1 MRDHQAREA
10 TMITAEQRQPVRAR
24 SAWRP
29 ADFETPDAYSI
40 TLTAA
45 HFSAFDRALAASRDA
60 GRNSEDLT
68 PGDFALAS
76 ISGDV
81 AAWRDEVLRGR
92 GFVVLREFPRDR
104 YTEDDLGMLFFGLG
118 THFGRAVSQSSMGD
132 RLGHVVDVGG
142 KDRRE
147 RAYRTSRELTL
158 HTDRCDVI
166 GMLCLEKAAV
176 GGLSGYAS
184 VHTIYNDI
192 LASRPEL
199 LEPLF
204 SGFRYHRRGEEL
216 PGEPIVTPYKVPVL
230 SESAGELSTVFL
242 RAYIEM
248 AAKELGV
255 PLTEREVAALDYFEE
270 VGRRDD
276 VTLRF
281 MLEPGHAIFFNNC
294 ALLHNR
300 TSFEDDGCLAT
311 KRHLLRLWLMLDGVR
326 PLTPDVHAYKGTS
339 GILGHEGS
347 STYYRGHA
355 I

>member
-1 MRDHQAREA
+1 
-10 TMITAEQRQPVRAR
+10 MITVENRQPVRAR

-29 ADFETPDAYSI
+29 ADFPTPDAYSF
-40 TLTAA
+40 TLTET
-45 HFSAFDRALAASRDA
+45 HFAAFDEAVAANRAA
-60 GRNSEDLT
+60 GRQAEDVAAA
-68 PGDFALAS
+68 DFALEGIAA
-76 ISGDV
+76 DV
-81 AAWRDEVLRGR
+81 AAWRHEVLHGR
-92 GFVVLREFPRDR
+92 GFVVLREFPRGR
-104 YTEDDLGMLFFGLG
+104 YSPDDLGMLFFGLG

-132 RLGHVVDVGG
+132 RLGHVIDVGG

-166 GMLCLEKAAV
+166 GMLCLQKAAA

-192 LASRPEL
+192 LASRPDL

-216 PGEPIVTPYKVPVL
+216 PGEPVVTPYKVPVL
-230 SESAGELSTVFL
+230 SEHAGELSTVFL

-248 AAKELGV
+248 AAKELGT
-255 PLTEREVAALDYFEE
+255 PLGEREVAALDYFEE

-276 VTLRF
+276 VTLRC

-294 ALLHNR
+294 TLLHNR
-300 TSFEDDGCLAT
+300 TSFEDDGDPARR
-311 KRHLLRLWLMLDGVR
+311 RHLLRLWLMLDGLR
-326 PLTPDVHAYKGTS
+326 PLAPDVHAYKGTT

>member
-1 MRDHQAREA
+1 
-10 TMITAEQRQPVRAR
+10 MITVENRQPVRAR

-29 ADFETPDAYSI
+29 ADFPTADAYSF
-40 TLTAA
+40 TLTDA
-45 HFSAFDRALAASRDA
+45 HFAAFDAALAANR
-60 GRNSEDLT
+60 GRNVEELT
-68 PGDFALAS
+68 RQEFALERIVA
-76 ISGDV
+76 DV
-81 AAWRDEVLRGR
+81 AAWRDEVLHGR

-104 YTEDDLGMLFFGLG
+104 YTDDDLGMLFFGLG

-132 RLGHVVDVGG
+132 RLGHVTDVGG

-166 GMLCLEKAAV
+166 GMLCLQKAAV

-184 VHTIYNDI
+184 AHTIYNEI

-199 LEPLF
+199 LDPLLA
-204 SGFRYHRRGEEL
+204 GFRYHRRGEEL
-216 PGEPIVTPYKVPVL
+216 PGEPIVTPYRVPVL
-230 SESAGELSTVFL
+230 SESAGDLSVVFL

-248 AAKELGV
+248 AAKELGA

-270 VGRRDD
+270 VGRRPD
-276 VTLRF
+276 VQLNF

-294 ALLHNR
+294 LMLHNR
-300 TSFEDDGCLAT
+300 TSFEDAPDPAPR
-311 KRHLLRLWLMLDGVR
+311 RHLLRLWLMLDGVR
-326 PLTPDVHAYKGTS
+326 SLTSDIHAYKGTR

-347 STYYRGHA
+347 STYYRGNA

>member
-1 MRDHQAREA
+1 
-10 TMITAEQRQPVRAR
+10 MITVEDRQPVRAR

-29 ADFETPDAYSI
+29 ADFPTPDTYSI
-40 TLTAA
+40 TLTAT
-45 HFSAFDRALAASRDA
+45 HFDAFDRALAANRAA
-60 GRNSEDLT
+60 GRDTEDLT
-68 PGDFALAS
+68 TGDFPLEGIAR
-76 ISGDV
+76 DV
-81 AAWRDEVLRGR
+81 AAWRDEVLQGR

-132 RLGHVVDVGG
+132 RLGHVIDVGG

-147 RAYRTSRELTL
+147 RAYRSSRELTL
-158 HTDRCDVI
+158 HTDRCDVV
-166 GMLCLEKAAV
+166 GMLCLQKAAS
-176 GGLSGYAS
+176 GGVSGYAS
-184 VHTIYNDI
+184 AHTIYNDI
-192 LASRPEL
+192 LASRADL

-204 SGFRYHRRGEEL
+204 AGFRYHRRGEEL
-216 PGEPIVTPYKVPVL
+216 PGEPEITPYRVPVL
-230 SESAGELSTVFL
+230 SESGGELSTVFL

-248 AAKELGV
+248 AARELGV
-255 PLTEREVAALDYFEE
+255 PLTERQVAALDYFEE

-294 ALLHNR
+294 TLLHNR
-300 TSFEDDGCLAT
+300 TGFEDDGCGGER
-311 KRHLLRLWLMLDGVR
+311 RHLLRLWLMLDGLR

-347 STYYRGHA
+347 STYYRGQA

>member
-1 MRDHQAREA
+1 MSTVTKRAP
-10 TMITAEQRQPVRAR
+10 IRAR
-24 SAWRP
+24 SAWKP
-29 ADFETPDAYSI
+29 DDFPSPDAFSF
-40 TLTAA
+40 TLTDA
-45 HFSAFDRALAASRDA
+45 HFAAFDAMLAANRDA
-60 GRNSEDLT
+60 RRNVEDVT
-68 PGDFALAS
+68 ARDFALDPIAA
-76 ISGDV
+76 DV

-92 GFVVLREFPRDR
+92 GFIVLREFPRER
-104 YTEDDLGMLFFGLG
+104 YTPDDLGMLFFGLG

-158 HTDRCDVI
+158 HTDRCDVV
-166 GMLCLEKAAV
+166 GMLCLEKATS

-184 VHTIYNDI
+184 AHTIYNDM

-199 LEPLF
+199 LDPLF
-204 SGFRYHRRGEEL
+204 TGFRYHRRGEEL
-216 PGEPIVTPYKVPVL
+216 TGEPVVTPYKVPVL

-255 PLTEREVAALDYFEE
+255 PLTEHEVAALDCFED

-276 VTLRF
+276 ATLRF
-281 MLEPGHAIFFNNC
+281 MLEPGQAIFFNNC
-294 ALLHNR
+294 TMLHNR
-300 TSFEDDGCLAT
+300 TSFEDDGCAGRQ
-311 KRHLLRLWLMLDGVR
+311 RHLLRLWLMLDGLR
-326 PLTPDVHAYKGTS
+326 PLTPDVHAYKGTT

>member
-1 MRDHQAREA
+1 MTTVAN
-10 TMITAEQRQPVRAR
+10 RQPVRAR

-29 ADFETPDAYSI
+29 ADFPTPDAYSL
-40 TLTAA
+40 TLTRA
-45 HFSAFDRALAASRDA
+45 HFDAFDRALAANREA
-60 GRNSEDLT
+60 GRHAEELT
-68 PGDFALAS
+68 AADFALEGIGA
-76 ISGDV
+76 DV
-81 AAWRDEVLRGR
+81 AAWRDEVLGGR

-104 YTEDDLGMLFFGLG
+104 YTDDDLGMLFYGLG

-142 KDRRE
+142 QDRRE
-147 RAYRTSRELTL
+147 RAYRSSRELTL

-192 LASRPEL
+192 LASRPDL
-199 LEPLF
+199 LDPLF
-204 SGFRYHRRGEEL
+204 AGFRYHRRGEEL
-216 PGEPIVTPYKVPVL
+216 PGEPIVTPYRVPVL
-230 SESAGELSTVFL
+230 SESEGVLSTVFL

-248 AAKELGV
+248 AARELAA
-255 PLTEREVAALDYFEE
+255 PLDEQEVAALDYFEE

-276 VTLRF
+276 VTLHF

-294 ALLHNR
+294 TLLHNR
-300 TSFEDDGCLAT
+300 TRFEDPEGAERR
-311 KRHLLRLWLMLDGVR
+311 RHLLRLWLMLDGLR
-326 PLTPDVHAYKGTS
+326 PLAPDVHAYKGTS

>member
-1 MRDHQAREA
+1 
-10 TMITAEQRQPVRAR
+10 MITVDRQPVRAR

-29 ADFETPDAYSI
+29 ADFPTADAYSF
-40 TLTAA
+40 TLTDA
-45 HFSAFDRALAASRDA
+45 HFAAFDAALAANR
-60 GRNSEDLT
+60 GRNVEDLT
-68 PGDFALAS
+68 SRDVPLERIAA
-76 ISGDV
+76 DV

-92 GFVVLREFPRDR
+92 GFVVLRELPRDR
-104 YTEDDLGMLFFGLG
+104 YTDDDLGMIFFGLG

-132 RLGHVVDVGG
+132 RLGHVTDVGG

-166 GMLCLEKAAV
+166 GMLCLQKAAA

-184 VHTIYNDI
+184 AHTIYNEI

-199 LEPLF
+199 LEPLL

-216 PGEPIVTPYKVPVL
+216 PGEPIVTPYRVPVL
-230 SESAGELSTVFL
+230 SESEGELSVVFL

-248 AAKELGV
+248 AAKELHA
-255 PLTEREVAALDYFEE
+255 PLTEREVAALDYFED
-270 VGRRDD
+270 VGRRPD
-276 VTLRF
+276 VQLNF

-294 ALLHNR
+294 MMLHNR
-300 TSFEDDGCLAT
+300 TSFEDAPGPAP

-326 PLTPDVHAYKGTS
+326 PLTPDIHAYKGTR

-347 STYYRGHA
+347 STYYRGDA
-355 I
+355 IS

>member
-1 MRDHQAREA
+1 MKPGED
-10 TMITAEQRQPVRAR
+10 TMITVENRQPVRAR

-29 ADFETPDAYSI
+29 ADFPTADAYSF
-40 TLTAA
+40 TLTGT
-45 HFSAFDRALAASRDA
+45 HFAAFDRALAANREA
-60 GRNSEDLT
+60 GRTAEDLT
-68 PGDFALAS
+68 ARDFPLEGIA
-76 ISGDV
+76 GDV
-81 AAWRDEVLRGR
+81 AAWRDEVLHGR

-104 YTEDDLGMLFFGLG
+104 YAPDDLGMLFFGLG

-158 HTDRCDVI
+158 HTDRCDVV
-166 GMLCLEKAAV
+166 GMLCLEKATT

-184 VHTIYNDI
+184 THTIYNEI

-204 SGFRYHRRGEEL
+204 AGFPYHRRGEEL
-216 PGEPIVTPYKVPVL
+216 PGEPAVTPYRVPVL

-255 PLTEREVAALDYFEE
+255 PLTEREVAALDFFEE

-294 ALLHNR
+294 TLLHNR
-300 TSFEDDGCLAT
+300 TSFEDDGCAGQR
-311 KRHLLRLWLMLDGVR
+311 RHLLRLWLMLDGLR
-326 PLTPDVHAYKGTS
+326 PLTADVHAYKGTS

-347 STYYRGHA
+347 STYYRGDA

>member
-1 MRDHQAREA
+1 
-10 TMITAEQRQPVRAR
+10 MITVENRQPVRGR

-29 ADFETPDAYSI
+29 ADFETPDAYSF
-40 TLTAA
+40 TLTAT
-45 HFSAFDRALAASRDA
+45 HFAAFDRALAANRDA
-60 GRNSEDLT
+60 GRGAEDLT
-68 PGDFALAS
+68 ADDFGLEGIAA
-76 ISGDV
+76 DV

-104 YTEDDLGMLFFGLG
+104 YTPDDLGMLFFGLG
-118 THFGRAVSQSSMGD
+118 THFGRAVSQSSLGD

-158 HTDRCDVI
+158 HTDRCDVV
-166 GMLCLEKAAV
+166 GMLCLDKAV
-176 GGLSGYAS
+176 TGGLSGYAS
-184 VHTIYNDI
+184 AHTIYNEI
-192 LASRPEL
+192 LASRPDL
-199 LEPLF
+199 LDPLF

-216 PGEPIVTPYKVPVL
+216 PGEPVVTPYKVPVL

-242 RAYIEM
+242 RAYIDM
-248 AAKELGV
+248 AAKELAA
-255 PLTEREVAALDYFEE
+255 PLSERDVAALDYFEE

-294 ALLHNR
+294 TLLHNR
-300 TSFEDDGCLAT
+300 TSFEDDGCAGRQ
-311 KRHLLRLWLMLDGVR
+311 RHLLRLWLMLDGLR
-326 PLTPDVHAYKGTS
+326 PLTPDVHAYKGTT

-347 STYYRGHA
+347 STYYRGQA

>member
-1 MRDHQAREA
+1 
-10 TMITAEQRQPVRAR
+10 MITVENRQPIRAR

-29 ADFETPDAYSI
+29 ADFPTPDAFSF
-40 TLTAA
+40 TLTGTHLA
-45 HFSAFDRALAASRDA
+45 AFDRALAANRDA
-60 GRNSEDLT
+60 GGNADDLT
-68 PGDFALAS
+68 ARDFALES
-76 ISGDV
+76 IAGDV
-81 AAWRDEVLRGR
+81 VAWRDEVLRGR
-92 GFVVLREFPRDR
+92 GFIVLREFSRDR
-104 YTEDDLGMLFFGLG
+104 YTPDDLGMLFFGLG
-118 THFGRAVSQSSMGD
+118 THFGCAVSQSSMGD
-132 RLGHVVDVGG
+132 RLGHVIDVGG

-147 RAYRTSRELTL
+147 RAYRSSRELTL
-158 HTDRCDVI
+158 HTDRCDVV
-166 GMLCLEKAAV
+166 GMLCLEKAAA

-184 VHTIYNDI
+184 AHTIYNEI

-199 LEPLF
+199 IDPLF
-204 SGFRYHRRGEEL
+204 TGFRYHRRGEEL
-216 PGEPIVTPYKVPVL
+216 PGEPVVTPYKVPVL

-248 AAKELGV
+248 ATKELGV
-255 PLTEREVAALDYFEE
+255 PLTERERAALDYFEE

-294 ALLHNR
+294 TLLHNR
-300 TSFEDDGCLAT
+300 TSFEDDGCAGRQ
-311 KRHLLRLWLMLDGVR
+311 RHLLRLWLMMDGLR
-326 PLTPDVHAYKGTS
+326 PLTPDVHAYKGTT